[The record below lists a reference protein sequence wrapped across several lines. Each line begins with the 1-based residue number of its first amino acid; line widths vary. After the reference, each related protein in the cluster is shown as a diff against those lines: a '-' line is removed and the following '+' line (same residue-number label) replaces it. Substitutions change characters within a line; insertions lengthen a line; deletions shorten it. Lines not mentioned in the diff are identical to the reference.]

1 MERGV
6 APPPPPIAGGH
17 TTSAS
22 HSLRMQVSFALA
34 FLLPVLG
41 MSVVFAVYVC
51 LVWYVSTRSA
61 AVAAVAEDNKKADKG
76 LTAKELE
83 KLPVATADDV
93 ESGAEC
99 AVCLDE
105 IEAGQTVRSLPA
117 CHHKFHLAC
126 ADQWLKKHSACPL
139 CRANLMV
146 PTTIIH
152 KQIDQTPNLNNLDA
166 ENLC

>member
-1 MERGV
+1 
-6 APPPPPIAGGH
+6 
-17 TTSAS
+17 
-22 HSLRMQVSFALA
+22 MQFSFALA

-41 MSVVFAVYVC
+41 MSAVFGVYVC

-61 AVAAVAEDNKKADKG
+61 ASVAAVTDQAKKKFDKG

-83 KLPVATADDV
+83 KLPKATADTG

-117 CHHKFHLAC
+117 CHHKFHLDC

-139 CRANLMV
+139 CRCDSLSPVVVVQCQEWWSATAVL
-146 PTTIIH
+146 
-152 KQIDQTPNLNNLDA
+152 
-166 ENLC
+166 